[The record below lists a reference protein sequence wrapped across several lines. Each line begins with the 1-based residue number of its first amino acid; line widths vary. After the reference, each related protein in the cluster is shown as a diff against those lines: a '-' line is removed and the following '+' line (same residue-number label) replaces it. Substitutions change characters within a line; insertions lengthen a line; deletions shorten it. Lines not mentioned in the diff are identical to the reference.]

1 MRVVA
6 EFCLDCWNRING
18 THDPADRYLLSKNL
32 SLCEGCGKATHVIVA
47 IRGHHFPNGLRR
59 GVGLLK
65 FVYGD
70 LHGKRKKIRK
80 IKRVKP

>member
-32 SLCEGCGKATHVIVA
+32 SLCEWCEKATHVIVA
-47 IRGHHFPNGLRR
+47 MRGHHFPNVLRR
-59 GVGLLK
+59 GVGPLK

-70 LHGKRKKIRK
+70 LHGKRKKDTENK
-80 IKRVKP
+80 KS